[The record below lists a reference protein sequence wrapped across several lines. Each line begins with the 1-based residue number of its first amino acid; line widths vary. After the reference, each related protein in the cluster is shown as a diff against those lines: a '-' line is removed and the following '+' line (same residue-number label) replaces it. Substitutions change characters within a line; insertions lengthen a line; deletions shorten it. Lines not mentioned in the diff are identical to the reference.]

1 MSPETFEDRQE
12 VAGPVSRFLS
22 AVYKFSA
29 ILAGVSLVAIAGLT
43 LAQIVGRNLGVQ
55 IRDADVFA
63 GFAMAA
69 CAFLAMP
76 STLRNGKYIR
86 ITLVL
91 ARLSPRNQRLAEGW
105 CLLFGLIL
113 VGAFAYYSVILV
125 VQSYQFG
132 DVSAGLLGIPLWM
145 PQVVMAVGAVLLE
158 IAFLEEAVRYVR
170 GRPLTYRLAESTD
183 NEI

>member
-1 MSPETFEDRQE
+1 MSADAFDRPETE
-12 VAGPVSRFLS
+12 GCISRFLA
-22 AVYKFSA
+22 AVYKISGV
-29 ILAGVSLVAIAGLT
+29 LAGISLVAIALLT
-43 LAQIVGRNLGVQ
+43 LAQIVGRNMGIQ

-69 CAFLAMP
+69 SAFLAMP

-91 ARLSPRNQRLAEGW
+91 GRLSPRNQRLAEGW
-105 CLLFGLIL
+105 CLLFGLVL
-113 VGAFAYYSVILV
+113 VGAFAYYSVNLV
-125 VQSYQFG
+125 MQSYQFG

-145 PQVVMAVGAVLLE
+145 PQTLMAIGAVLLE
-158 IAFLEEAVRYVR
+158 TAFLEEAVRYVR
-170 GRPLTYRLAESTD
+170 GKPLHYRLAEIEE